1 MNINDIIPFM
11 IAILVL
17 VALVAAIGGAVYLAL
32 RLRSGEHIAFPTRL
46 LFRLYLYVISLIS
59 LVTLVAGLSDLVQ
72 AGLGAALGKE
82 FSYNPVHVGEPI
94 RPAPE
99 PVKGEP
105 APVDPKANEELRQK
119 GLDRALQEGL
129 LNGLSL
135 SIVGAAVLALHTW
148 GRRRLET
155 EEERRGIPH
164 RVYLILL
171 LVLFGGVTLITLP
184 SAIYEALRYYLLD
197 TARQDYGN
205 RPGGALASA
214 IVALPVWAYYLRA
227 TIGMLRRGNGSDEG
241 ARVS

>member
-1 MNINDIIPFM
+1 MQLRDIIPFLG
-11 IAILVL
+11 IILVL
-17 VALVAAIGGAVYLAL
+17 AALVGAVGGIVYLVLKL
-32 RLRSGEHIAFPTRL
+32 RAGERITFPTRL

-59 LVTLVAGLSDLVQ
+59 LVTLVAGLSNLVQ

-82 FSYNPVHVGEPI
+82 FSYNPVYVAEPF

-105 APVDPKANEELRQK
+105 PTVDPKADEELRQK
-119 GLDRALQEGL
+119 GLDRALKEGL

-148 GRRRLET
+148 SRRRLET

-171 LVLFGGVTLITLP
+171 LALFGVVTLVTLP
-184 SAIYEALRYYLLD
+184 SAIYESLRYYLLD
-197 TARQDYGN
+197 TTRQDYGN
-205 RPGGALASA
+205 RPGGALATA
-214 IVALPVWAYYLRA
+214 LVALPVWAYYLRGA
-227 TIGMLRRGNGSDEG
+227 IGMLRKGNGD
-241 ARVS
+241 